1 MRISDWSSDVCSS
14 DLNTVIRGDFGQIT
28 IGDRT
33 NIQDNSMIHVTG
45 GDYDTFIGNDV
56 LIGHSCIIHGCRLH
70 DFAYVGLGAIVLD
83 GAEIEPTGMLAG
95 GAMLT
100 PNKRIREG
108 ELWAGR
114 PAKFV
119 RRLEEHEIDVNKS
132 GISLY
137 LERSEEHTSEL
148 QSL

>member
-1 MRISDWSSDVCSS
+1 
-14 DLNTVIRGDFGQIT
+14 
-28 IGDRT
+28 
-33 NIQDNSMIHVTG
+33 MIHVTG

-119 RRLEEHEIDVNKS
+119 RRLEEHE
-132 GISLY
+132 
-137 LERSEEHTSEL
+137 RSEARRVGKECVRHCNSGW
-148 QSL
+148 SP